1 MPGLEFTLVVEEP
14 NCVTVRGVNAGNVQA
29 LVDSMKPHYP
39 MAICRVFG
47 QSGESRASAASQRA
61 AIEILDEALS
71 GSSDPAVQQRLRD
84 RIAAI
89 GEGCQASPTS
99 QEAAIKILTE
109 ALSSCRDADER
120 QRLTDR
126 IAAIGEESHAS
137 SDSRKAA
144 INVLG
149 DLLRGT
155 FDPAE
160 RLRLAQRID
169 VIRKKSCASQFQGRA
184 LTAVAPTVKWFPPQG
199 PACPLSFRCLAQ
211 PALCWRTLPSVASR
225 DQTVQHP
232 AFGNR

>member
-1 MPGLEFTLVVEEP
+1 M
-14 NCVTVRGVNAGNVQA
+14 TVRGVNAGNVQA

-89 GEGCQASPTS
+89 GEG
-99 QEAAIKILTE
+99 
-109 ALSSCRDADER
+109 
-120 QRLTDR
+120 
-126 IAAIGEESHAS
+126 SHAS
-137 SDSRKAA
+137 PASQEAA

-169 VIRKKSCASQFQGRA
+169 VIRKKSCASQFQERA
-184 LTAVAPTVKWFPPQG
+184 LTAVAPTVKWLPPQG

>member
-1 MPGLEFTLVVEEP
+1 MDGLEFTVVEGER
-14 NCVTVRGVNAGNVQA
+14 NCVAVRGVNAENVRA
-29 LVDSMKPHYP
+29 LIDAMKPHYP
-39 MAICRVFG
+39 MAICRAFD
-47 QSGESRASAASQRA
+47 QSGESMACPASQK
-61 AIEILDEALS
+61 
-71 GSSDPAVQQRLRD
+71 
-84 RIAAI
+84 
-89 GEGCQASPTS
+89 
-99 QEAAIKILTE
+99 AAIKILTE

-126 IAAIGEESHAS
+126 IAAIGEGSHAS
-137 SDSRKAA
+137 PASQKAA

-169 VIRKKSCASQFQGRA
+169 VIRKKSCASQFQGGA
-184 LTAVAPTVKWFPPQG
+184 LTAVAPTVKWLPPQG

-211 PALCWRTLPSVASR
+211 PALCWRTLPSVPSR